1 MTLSSAK
8 RIQDRQSYFREEM
21 MSINCGIELHSKTKL
36 NYGDLLLKGQY
47 SIVVGYLRIVNLIL
61 ELQHAIELYLKL
73 KVGLIL
79 KLIFTRFVPLRICS
93 RMMYLIL
100 RNKLKS
106 ILKIHRRN
114 AQHFYLL
121 YWIDCYSD
129 IINE

>member
-36 NYGDLLLKGQY
+36 NYGDLLLKEPY
-47 SIVVGYLRIVNLIL
+47 LIVAEYLKTVNLIL

-121 YWIDCYSD
+121 YWIDYYSD

>member
-73 KVGLIL
+73 KVGLIR
-79 KLIFTRFVPLRICS
+79 KMIFMKFVPLRICS
-93 RMMYLIL
+93 RTMYLIL
-100 RNKLKS
+100 RNKLKI

-121 YWIDCYSD
+121 Y
-129 IINE
+129 